1 MEFDMLGFLVAG
13 YFGLVEYARIYE
25 LPLML
30 PSVLLCAS
38 AEGLR
43 ALGRYSVLNTPVTRR
58 DEA

>member
-1 MEFDMLGFLVAG
+1 MLGVLVAG

-38 AEGLR
+38 AAGLR
-43 ALGRYSVLNTPVTRR
+43 ALGRYSVLKSPVTRR